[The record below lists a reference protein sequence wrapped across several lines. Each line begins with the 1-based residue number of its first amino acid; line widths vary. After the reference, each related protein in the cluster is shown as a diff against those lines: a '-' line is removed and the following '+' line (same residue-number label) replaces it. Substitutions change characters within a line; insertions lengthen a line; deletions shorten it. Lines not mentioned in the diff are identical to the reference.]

1 MRTTLFIMMIA
12 ILTSQ
17 WDSSTQPALPLKVMA
32 ELPGASLKWI
42 RAAQP
47 EIEREK
53 LDVNK
58 YFITVTEE
66 DDSVS
71 VILNSSRLSKETR
84 GDPGPLPGFE
94 VEISKKDMR
103 VIKSNYIR

>member
-12 ILTSQ
+12 IFTAR
-17 WDSSTQPALPLKVMA
+17 WDGSAPPAPPLKVMA

-71 VILNSSRLSKETR
+71 IILTSSRPR

-94 VEISKKDMR
+94 VEINKKDMR

>member
-1 MRTTLFIMMIA
+1 MIMMIA
-12 ILTSQ
+12 IFTTH
-17 WDSSTQPALPLKVMA
+17 WDGSAPPAPPLKVMA

-42 RAAQP
+42 QAARP

-71 VILNSSRLSKETR
+71 VSLNNSRLSKETR
-84 GDPGPLPGFE
+84 GNPGPLPEYE
-94 VEISKKDMR
+94 VEISKKDMK
-103 VIKSNYIR
+103 VIRRNYFR